1 MWTTTEQQQTFNL
14 YTIMEYNELN
24 RALADLDKSMHT
36 LEETYIENDGE
47 VTELTEQMEQ
57 EILMIQELLS
67 TDGIDMLG
75 GWLKA
80 KEDRKKSLKAE
91 KDYIT
96 RQMAAIDETI
106 EFIKLKINQVMVAT
120 GKDKIKGDRG
130 YTFATTISIKTEVD
144 KDVLKALYADKVEEA
159 IRAAHVPAYVGVTL
173 TASSTKA
180 ADLGVV
186 EGDEEI
192 FVTTEKP
199 TIRFTKPRAGKEA

>member
-1 MWTTTEQQQTFNL
+1 MD
-14 YTIMEYNELN
+14 YKELN
-24 RALADLDKSMHT
+24 QVLVNLDQAINT
-36 LEETYIENDGE
+36 LEDLYIEGEGE
-47 VTELTEQMEQ
+47 VTEETEQMEDH
-57 EILMIQELLS
+57 ISGLKELL
-67 TDGIDMLG
+67 TRDGIDLLG

-80 KEDRKKSLKAE
+80 KEDRKKTLKAE

-96 RQMAAIDETI
+96 RQMAAIDESI
-106 EFIKLKINQVMVAT
+106 EFIKGKVNEVLVAT
-120 GKDKIKGDRG
+120 GQEKIKGDRG
-130 YTFATTISIKTEVD
+130 YSFAATTSVKTEVD

-199 TIRFTKPRAGKEA
+199 TIRFTKPREGKEA